1 MKKINI
7 AESVM
12 DRSLTVE
19 GIMKSTKKEVK
30 FYNTITQQFM
40 DSYEEGFV
48 VWGYTE
54 FKDSIIINLTIKNKQ
69 EDQY

>member
-1 MKKINI
+1 MRKINI
-7 AESVM
+7 AQSIM
-12 DRSLTVE
+12 DRSLTVDD
-19 GIMKSTKKEVK
+19 IIKSTKKEVM

-54 FKDSIIINLTIKNKQ
+54 FKDKVIINLTIKENTTT
-69 EDQY
+69 EC